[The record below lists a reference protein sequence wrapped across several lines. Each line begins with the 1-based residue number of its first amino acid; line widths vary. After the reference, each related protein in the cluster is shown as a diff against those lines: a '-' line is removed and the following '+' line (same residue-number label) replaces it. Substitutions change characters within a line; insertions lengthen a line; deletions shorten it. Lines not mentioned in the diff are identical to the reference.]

1 MVEATKDVGDAIAV
15 SVTASTFVT
24 ALPPIVT
31 MLTIAWLL
39 IRIWES
45 KTIQNMRKDKDK
57 GKDKK
62 HK

>member
-1 MVEATKDVGDAIAV
+1 MVEAAKDTVDVLAV
-15 SVTASTFVT
+15 SVAASTFVT

-45 KTIQNMRKDKDK
+45 KTIQNLRK

>member
-1 MVEATKDVGDAIAV
+1 MVEATKDAGDLIAV

-24 ALPPIVT
+24 SLPPIVT

-45 KTIQNMRKDKDK
+45 NTVQKLRK